1 MAADSLTASSP
12 ARPILI
18 YTMKINLC
26 SFFIFFPSSRL
37 VLKTNSFGIFILSSP
52 GLNLSHDSI
61 PFYRQ
66 ERMRIWEQTNPN
78 RNFKT
83 GKIPLS

>member
-26 SFFIFFPSSRL
+26 SFFIFIFFFLPSSRL

-61 PFYRQ
+61 PFYGAG
-66 ERMRIWEQTNPN
+66 PN
-78 RNFKT
+78 ADFRRDGFD
-83 GKIPLS
+83 